1 MCFQFY
7 RSLLSDCERWGKL
20 YDRITAVVGAAVEA
34 VIKQGFGKKPA
45 KEPFALVVIEG
56 LSGLFVFY

>member
-1 MCFQFY
+1 
-7 RSLLSDCERWGKL
+7 LSDRERWGKL

-45 KEPFALVVIEG
+45 KESFALVVIKG
-56 LSGLFVFY
+56 FSGLFVFY